1 MTIKTYGLFIAGQ
14 QQPACSAET
23 FEVLAP
29 ATEEVLAHVARGGA
43 ADIDLAVKAARQ
55 GFANWKALAPKAREA
70 VLLRAADLVAS
81 EGESRFLDVLID
93 ESGSA
98 ISKARNEIAYTV
110 DLLRTAAGEVR
121 RLYGDTFPNDNP
133 SRMSMVFREPIGVVA
148 VVSPYN
154 APLSLLTKMAA
165 FPLAAGNSV
174 VIKPSEETPLTA
186 LAFAQ
191 LMVDAGLVAE
201 AISVVPGFG
210 QDCGAPLV
218 RHPDIDCIA
227 LTGSTQTG
235 IAIGAEAMQNMR
247 RSQLELGGKSAML
260 VLRDADP
267 VAAAKIAAQGIF
279 THAGQICMANS
290 RIVVERAVYQ
300 QFIAALKVEAQ
311 ALPIGDLRDPAT
323 VYGPLINRRSLE
335 KVLGHIE
342 TAVAEGAQ
350 LLTGG
355 EVKQGLVLKPTVL
368 LQPATGSAVW
378 REESFGP
385 VASVMVVDDLEAA
398 IAAANDSEFGLS
410 ASVLTNNLQWG
421 LKAAREIHSGG
432 VHIGMHSFQSNAL
445 APIGGLGLSGI
456 GRSGGKYSIEEFT
469 ELKWVSVELGSD

>member
-1 MTIKTYGLFIAGQ
+1 MTIETYGLFIAGR

-210 QDCGAPLV
+210 QDCGASLV
-218 RHPDIDCIA
+218 KHPDIDCIA

-235 IAIGAEAMQNMR
+235 IAIGAEAMKNMR

-385 VASVMVVDDLEAA
+385 VTSVMVVDDLEAA

-445 APIGGLGLSGI
+445 APIGGLRLSGI

>member
-1 MTIKTYGLFIAGQ
+1 MTIETYGLFIAGR

-368 LQPATGSAVW
+368 LQPATSSAVW

-385 VASVMVVDDLEAA
+385 VTSVMVVDDLEAA

>member
-1 MTIKTYGLFIAGQ
+1 MTIETYGLFIAGQ

-133 SRMSMVFREPIGVVA
+133 SRVSMVFREPIGVVA

-235 IAIGAEAMQNMR
+235 IAIGVEAMQNMR

-368 LQPATGSAVW
+368 LQPATSSVVW

-385 VASVMVVDDLEAA
+385 VTSVMVIDDLEAA

>member
-1 MTIKTYGLFIAGQ
+1 MTIETYGLFIAGR

-165 FPLAAGNSV
+165 FPLAASNSV

-355 EVKQGLVLKPTVL
+355 KVKQGLVLKPTVL
-368 LQPATGSAVW
+368 LQPATSSAVW

-385 VASVMVVDDLEAA
+385 VTSVMVVDDLEAA

>member
-1 MTIKTYGLFIAGQ
+1 MTIETYGLFIAGQ

-385 VASVMVVDDLEAA
+385 VTSVMVVDDLEAA